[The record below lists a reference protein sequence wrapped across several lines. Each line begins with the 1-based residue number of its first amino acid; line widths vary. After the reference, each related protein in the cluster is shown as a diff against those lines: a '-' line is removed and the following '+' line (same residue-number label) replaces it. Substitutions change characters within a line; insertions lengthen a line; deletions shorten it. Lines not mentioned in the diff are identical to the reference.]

1 MPLPLPQFLPAELF
15 AFLAVFTRLG
25 AAFMVL
31 PGFGEAVVPARIRLG
46 TALAIS
52 LIVLP
57 IVRGTLPPL
66 PSGPGSL
73 IAFLALESMIGF
85 FIGGIARLL
94 VTTLDTAG
102 MLISTQ
108 IGLSS
113 ASIFNPALQTTV
125 SLPSVLLS
133 LGGLIIILETN
144 LHHMLLEGLVD
155 SYTLFKPAEALS
167 MGDFSDTMA
176 RTLSS
181 SFRVGLQIAMPFII
195 LSLLFT
201 FALGLISRL
210 MPMLQVFFVSV
221 PLQLVGGMLIIL
233 ITLSA
238 MLNWFLVYFQET
250 YIGFLQPK

>member
-1 MPLPLPQFLPAELF
+1 MPLPQFLPAELF

-46 TALAIS
+46 MALAIS

-113 ASIFNPALQTTV
+113 ASILNPALQTTG
-125 SLPSVLLS
+125 SLQSVLLS

>member
-1 MPLPLPQFLPAELF
+1 MPLPQFLPAELF